1 LHAIKT
7 AERKDFFYAQETDET
22 GATILTEHPVPL
34 DRKYSIDSTED
45 EEDEDDVEVQ
55 RSETFQQP
63 VICTEEDEHARLHL
77 RLPVHGEDGTFRSVD
92 AHCAVCFS
100 EYEEGDQVVW
110 SGSRCQHAFHY
121 DCMLP
126 WLVKGKKR
134 CPICRDWFVP
144 GERIEDQKRE
154 LAERLERESNSSTI
168 ETITTDGVST
178 RDGTNSSGAC
188 TLDDF
193 EGQSPADLSTGEA
206 KNEAR
211 LDPDLDD
218 RSISEYSATQEL
230 SA

>member
-1 LHAIKT
+1 
-7 AERKDFFYAQETDET
+7 
-22 GATILTEHPVPL
+22 LTKHPVPL
-34 DRKYSIDSTED
+34 DRKYSIDSTGD
-45 EEDEDDVEVQ
+45 EEDDEDVEVKQ
-55 RSETFQQP
+55 PETFQQP
-63 VICTEEDEHARLHL
+63 VICTEEDEHARLYL
-77 RLPVHGEDGTFRSVD
+77 RLPVHGEDETFRSVD

-110 SGSRCQHAFHY
+110 SGLHCRHAFHY

-154 LAERLERESNSSTI
+154 LAERLER
-168 ETITTDGVST
+168 TDGGST
-178 RDGTNSSGAC
+178 RDGTNSSGASA
-188 TLDDF
+188 LDDF
-193 EGQSPADLSTGEA
+193 EGQSSAELSTGEA

-211 LDPDLDD
+211 LDPDFED